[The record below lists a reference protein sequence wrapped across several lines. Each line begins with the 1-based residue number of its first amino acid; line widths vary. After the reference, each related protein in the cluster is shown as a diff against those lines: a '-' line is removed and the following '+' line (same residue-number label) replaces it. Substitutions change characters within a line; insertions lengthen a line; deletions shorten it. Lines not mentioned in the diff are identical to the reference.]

1 MRCEAQASSA
11 LAELTSPD
19 ELEELWDAECQSEI
33 IRRALGSLRENT
45 RTDARTIE
53 MFELMALEQ
62 VEPTDVAARF
72 DASLNDVYLAKHR
85 CLKRMRP
92 IVEALYA
99 AYETSPPN

>member
-1 MRCEAQASSA
+1 
-11 LAELTSPD
+11 LADLSSPD

-92 IVEALYA
+92 IVEALYS